1 MMRWLSAGE
10 SHGAALVGIID
21 GVPAGVE
28 VTSTDIANALARRRL
43 GYGRGARQKFEQDTV
58 RILAGLRHGTTLGSP
73 LAIEIGNSEWP
84 KWEVVMSPDPVD
96 PAKLLIDAGTGDER
110 EVARNRRLTRPR
122 PGHADYAGM
131 MKFDHQDARHVLERA
146 SARETATRVALGEVA
161 RRFLQQVAGIEIASH
176 VVQIGDRTA
185 DTNDFDALVEA
196 RGVAAA
202 RAQLDEDPVRAASAQ
217 ASAQFVAA
225 IDQAQSNGD
234 TIGGE
239 VEVCAY
245 RVPVGLGSYTQWD
258 ERLDARLAAALM
270 SIPSA
275 KTVAI
280 GEGAGQ
286 VSAVGSR
293 AHDDIVVDPQEKG
306 RGIRRASNRAGGVEG
321 GMSNG
326 ETLRARV
333 GFKPISTIPRARP
346 TIDLAT
352 GEAATALHQ
361 RSDTCAVVPAAV
373 IAEAMVAITLAQ
385 AVVDMYGTGSVARIR
400 AAISDHQ
407 DHIAG
412 RTRGGKGG
420 NT

>member
-21 GVPAGVE
+21 AVPAGVE
-28 VTSTDIANALARRRL
+28 ISSADIAAALARRRL
-43 GYGRGARQKFEQDTV
+43 GYGRGARQKFEQDEV
-58 RILAGLRHGTTLGSP
+58 RLLGGLRHGKTLGSP

-84 KWEVVMSPDPVD
+84 KWEVVMSPDPVA
-96 PAKLLIDAGTGDER
+96 PEALLIDAGTGDER

-131 MKFDHQDARHVLERA
+131 MKFDHEDARHVLERA

-176 VVQIGDRTA
+176 VVQIGECTA
-185 DTNDFDALVEA
+185 DPAAFDELVDA
-196 RGVAAA
+196 VGVAQA
-202 RAQLDEDPVRAASAQ
+202 REQLDNDPVRAANAEV
-217 ASAQFVAA
+217 SAQFVAA
-225 IDQAQSNGD
+225 IDEAQKNGD

-245 RVPVGLGSYTQWD
+245 HVPVGLGSYTQWD

-280 GEGAGQ
+280 GEGSAQ
-286 VSAVGSR
+286 VSAPGSR
-293 AHDDIVVDPQEKG
+293 AHDDIEVNAAAA
-306 RGIRRASNRAGGVEG
+306 RGIRRTSNRAGGVEG
-321 GMSNG
+321 GMTNG

-333 GFKPISTIPRARP
+333 GFKPISTVPRARP
-346 TIDLAT
+346 TIDLAS

-373 IAEAMVAITLAQ
+373 IAEAMVAITLAA
-385 AVVDMYGTGSVARIR
+385 AVVEMYGTGSVERIR
-400 AAISDHQ
+400 ASISAHQ
-407 DHIAG
+407 GDIAR
-412 RTRGGKGG
+412 RTRGQKGSAS
-420 NT
+420 

>member
-21 GVPAGVE
+21 AVPAGVE
-28 VTSTDIANALARRRL
+28 ISSADIAAALARRRL
-43 GYGRGARQKFEQDTV
+43 GYGRGARQKFEQDEV
-58 RILAGLRHGTTLGSP
+58 RLLGGLRHGKTLGSP

-84 KWEVVMSPDPVD
+84 KWEVVMSPDPVA
-96 PAKLLIDAGTGDER
+96 PEALLIDAGTGDER

-131 MKFDHQDARHVLERA
+131 MKFDHEDARHVLERA

-176 VVQIGDRTA
+176 VVQIGECTA
-185 DTNDFDALVEA
+185 DPAAFDELVDA
-196 RGVAAA
+196 VGVAHA
-202 RAQLDEDPVRAASAQ
+202 REQLDNDPVRAASAE

-225 IDQAQSNGD
+225 IDEAQKNGD

-245 RVPVGLGSYTQWD
+245 HVPVGLGSYTQWD

-280 GEGAGQ
+280 GEGSAQ
-286 VSAVGSR
+286 VSAPGSR
-293 AHDDIVVDPQEKG
+293 AHDDIEVNAAAA
-306 RGIRRASNRAGGVEG
+306 RGIRRTSNRAGGVEG
-321 GMSNG
+321 GMTNG

-333 GFKPISTIPRARP
+333 GFKPISTVPRARP
-346 TIDLAT
+346 TIDLAS

-373 IAEAMVAITLAQ
+373 IAEAMVAITLAA
-385 AVVDMYGTGSVARIR
+385 AVVEMYGTGSVERIR
-400 AAISDHQ
+400 ASISAHQ
-407 DHIAG
+407 GDIAR
-412 RTRGGKGG
+412 RTRGQKGSAS
-420 NT
+420 